1 MSQSSA
7 AYNLKQKSEILENSD
22 FLAFGTDSDD
32 DDYEEQ
38 DEETESLDEETETC
52 SETETETESET
63 EIDSETDSETEK
75 KQKKLKKPNMWL
87 KSLDE
92 LKKFTTITTLKDP
105 ETLKGLGNEIDF
117 KGINNFLLIHCI
129 YFNNYADKINKIYEI
144 MRDKKVPVDRN
155 VQQMYNSCT
164 TYAPL
169 TSATVAQEPVAQEP
183 VAQEPVARKPVAR
196 KPVAQEPVAQKPV
209 ARVSIPREAK
219 TKGLGLRRFL

>member
-169 TSATVAQEPVAQEP
+169 TSATVAQEPVARKP
-183 VAQEPVARKPVAR
+183 VAQEPMAR

>member
-183 VAQEPVARKPVAR
+183 VAQEPVAQK
-196 KPVAQEPVAQKPV
+196 PVAQKPV

>member
-169 TSATVAQEPVAQEP
+169 TSATVAQEPVARKP
-183 VAQEPVARKPVAR
+183 VAQE
-196 KPVAQEPVAQKPV
+196 PVAQEPVAQKPV

>member
-1 MSQSSA
+1 M
-7 AYNLKQKSEILENSD
+7 
-22 FLAFGTDSDD
+22 AFGTDSDD

-52 SETETETESET
+52 SETETESET

-169 TSATVAQEPVAQEP
+169 TSATVAQEPVARKP
-183 VAQEPVARKPVAR
+183 VAQEPMAR

>member
-183 VAQEPVARKPVAR
+183 VAQEPVAQE
-196 KPVAQEPVAQKPV
+196 PVAQKPVAQKPV

>member
-183 VAQEPVARKPVAR
+183 VAQEPMAR
-196 KPVAQEPVAQKPV
+196 KPVAQKPVAQKPV

>member
-52 SETETETESET
+52 SETETESET

-169 TSATVAQEPVAQEP
+169 TSATVAQEPVARKP
-183 VAQEPVARKPVAR
+183 VAQEPMAR

>member
-32 DDYEEQ
+32 DDYDEQ

-52 SETETETESET
+52 SETETETETESET

-75 KQKKLKKPNMWL
+75 KQKKLRKPNMWL

-105 ETLKGLGNEIDF
+105 ETLKGPGNEIDF

-169 TSATVAQEPVAQEP
+169 TSTTVAQEP
-183 VAQEPVARKPVAR
+183 VAQEPVARKPVT
-196 KPVAQEPVAQKPV
+196 
-209 ARVSIPREAK
+209 RVSIPREAK

>member
-169 TSATVAQEPVAQEP
+169 TSATVAQEPVA
-183 VAQEPVARKPVAR
+183 R
-196 KPVAQEPVAQKPV
+196 KPVAQEPVAQEPVAQEPVASKPV
-209 ARVSIPREAK
+209 TRVSIPREAK